1 MCYTYCYYA
10 YSLLCTLLYTILLF
24 VSFRQASDNGFLTM
38 LTELREG
45 KVSPQTDQLLTRKC
59 EQYALL
65 LRQKANAIYTHNN
78 SSSNGSNNNNSSV
91 YQPYRPKTVTPNPS
105 PPNPTPIINPTSS
118 TTLNTTTTP
127 SKTTSSHLLPTP
139 TTTDKEIIPTKLFAV
154 NNLVDQTNT
163 TELHKLGARQY
174 IFTASDDAISEK
186 YMTQLKSGC
195 KAPEKLFLKVGCQ
208 VMLLKNID
216 TNRGL
221 VNGARGVVVEIKKK
235 ARDILTSSSKKAA
248 TSGQNYD
255 ESFITPEHEVAEEE
269 RIADTHALADDVAC
283 DEVVGEED
291 EGGEGDEEE
300 DIDGTFDYIPYVDF
314 EVNMGVGGMGKQT
327 IRLGMGMAKWEI
339 LSNRDNVLASRRQ
352 IPLMLAWAVSIHK
365 VGVYVH
371 VLIYIYIYIC
381 IYVTRLLVLYVL
393 YVRLLYISHIISP
406 CIIPLLS
413 YYFCRVKA

>member
-1 MCYTYCYYA
+1 MLYIVLFADRTLNIILHTMP
-10 YSLLCTLLYTILLF
+10 YS
-24 VSFRQASDNGFLTM
+24 SFRLASDNGFLTM

-65 LRQKANAIYTHNN
+65 LRQKASANYTCNT
-78 SSSNGSNNNNSSV
+78 SNNTSV
-91 YQPYRPKTVTPNPS
+91 YQPYRPNTVTPPSNTTPNPT
-105 PPNPTPIINPTSS
+105 PPNPTPS
-118 TTLNTTTTP
+118 TLNTTTNTP
-127 SKTTSSHLLPTP
+127 SKPTSSHPLPNP
-139 TTTDKEIIPTKLFAV
+139 TTTLTTDKEIIPTKLFAV

-195 KAPEKLFLKVGCQ
+195 KAPEKLFLKLGCQ

-235 ARDILTSSSKKAA
+235 TRDILTSSSKKAA

-269 RIADTHALADDVAC
+269 RIADTHALADDDAC
-283 DEVVGEED
+283 DEVVGEEE
-291 EGGEGDEEE
+291 EGGAGDE

-314 EVNMGVGGMGKQT
+314 EVNMGGGGMGKQT

-365 VGVYVH
+365 VSV
-371 VLIYIYIYIC
+371 
-381 IYVTRLLVLYVL
+381 
-393 YVRLLYISHIISP
+393 
-406 CIIPLLS
+406 
-413 YYFCRVKA
+413 

>member
-1 MCYTYCYYA
+1 M
-10 YSLLCTLLYTILLF
+10 LHYTILYNTTHYF
-24 VSFRQASDNGFLTM
+24 SFRQASDNGFLTM

-78 SSSNGSNNNNSSV
+78 SSNNGSSNHNHNNNSSV
-91 YQPYRPKTVTPNPS
+91 YQPYRPNTVTPNPS
-105 PPNPTPIINPTSS
+105 PPTPI

-127 SKTTSSHLLPTP
+127 SSKTSSSHPFAATTTS
-139 TTTDKEIIPTKLFAV
+139 TTDKEIIPTKLFAV

-163 TELHKLGARQY
+163 TELDKLGARQY

-195 KAPEKLFLKVGCQ
+195 KAPEKLFLKLGCQ

-235 ARDILTSSSKKAA
+235 TRDILTSCSKKAA

-255 ESFITPEHEVAEEE
+255 ESFITPEHEVAEEA
-269 RIADTHALADDVAC
+269 RIADTHALADDDAC
-283 DEVVGEED
+283 DEGVGEEE

-314 EVNMGVGGMGKQT
+314 EVNMGGGGMGKQT

-365 VGVYVH
+365 VSVY
-371 VLIYIYIYIC
+371 
-381 IYVTRLLVLYVL
+381 TRV
-393 YVRLLYISHIISP
+393 
-406 CIIPLLS
+406 
-413 YYFCRVKA
+413 